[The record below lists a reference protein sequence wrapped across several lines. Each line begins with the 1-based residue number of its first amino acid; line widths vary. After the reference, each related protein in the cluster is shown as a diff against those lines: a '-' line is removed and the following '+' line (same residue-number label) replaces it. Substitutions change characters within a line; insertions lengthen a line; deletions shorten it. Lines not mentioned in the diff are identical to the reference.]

1 MWLAVILAVSL
12 MASRGL
18 HTAQAWGTEL
28 SSTVSLF
35 RLSELTEQEYIDGKT
50 ASRCEHM
57 VDRAGLTGSS
67 KINFMVNQYF
77 VDNNEDLVPDYY
89 CYKPDASKECVMFTQ
104 DIIERWT
111 EAFKPCL
118 KYAVDTMGFSIAFT
132 PHLDDGG
139 TTGQWRNAMLIN
151 PLAKYGGFSYTE
163 IMLMP
168 LTAAMANALMA
179 NTLVWFALQGEMSA
193 MVYHYPVEHMRLLP
207 WAKQQ
212 ILGNNQGWASNVRI
226 GLSTN
231 YNKLCGRET
240 CTPGNVITAMYNLPA
255 IQQLYNAVDFV
266 GISCYPHYNGVLKD
280 FEHNIQQYD
289 SELQAFG
296 LNLAELLTTGAKEF
310 HCSEFGLGGGT
321 DQSGHFPARTAEEAG
336 QYPYFGVFSSYTRAR
351 DPWRNFLPDDVI
363 SGTTQYLQVSCYPA
377 GFTSMHCSA
386 CALKLSEPRHCK
398 SHEKQ
403 LSST

>member
-1 MWLAVILAVSL
+1 MMMPLIASYVFFSTTDSPVYSAAVAAVIAAAV
-12 MASRGL
+12 
-18 HTAQAWGTEL
+18 
-28 SSTVSLF
+28 
-35 RLSELTEQEYIDGKT
+35 
-50 ASRCEHM
+50 
-57 VDRAGLTGSS
+57 
-67 KINFMVNQYF
+67 
-77 VDNNEDLVPDYY
+77 
-89 CYKPDASKECVMFTQ
+89 
-104 DIIERWT
+104 
-111 EAFKPCL
+111 
-118 KYAVDTMGFSIAFT
+118 AV
-132 PHLDDGG
+132 
-139 TTGQWRNAMLIN
+139 QCR
-151 PLAKYGGFSYTE
+151 YGGFSYTE

-289 SELQAFG
+289 SELQVCIG
-296 LNLAELLTTGAKEF
+296 K
-310 HCSEFGLGGGT
+310 
-321 DQSGHFPARTAEEAG
+321 
-336 QYPYFGVFSSYTRAR
+336 
-351 DPWRNFLPDDVI
+351 
-363 SGTTQYLQVSCYPA
+363 
-377 GFTSMHCSA
+377 
-386 CALKLSEPRHCK
+386 
-398 SHEKQ
+398 
-403 LSST
+403 